1 MASQSNHQ
9 RDAQLCKAMLL
20 MWPPLTHSLLQD
32 PYAKRFMKDEKIT
45 KTAYI
50 ANSGGLL
57 GLCMGFSLV
66 SAAEI
71 LYHCLFGLF
80 SPICGGGRKN
90 TKDRLYRVYTYSK
103 DAETGLCDRHQQ
115 ADIVKF
121 SDYQKTELG
130 SEMELETELPN
141 LFPPS
146 AGVTRLSGSFPSQLS
161 RPCLVHNGGPPGPPS
176 CPAHGPRP
184 SNGGPRPSNGC
195 LPGHSS
201 KYSGF
206 SPERVI

>member
-1 MASQSNHQ
+1 
-9 RDAQLCKAMLL
+9 
-20 MWPPLTHSLLQD
+20 
-32 PYAKRFMKDEKIT
+32 MKDEKIT

-80 SPICGGGRKN
+80 SPICGGGRRN

-115 ADIVKF
+115 AGIVKF
-121 SDYQKTELG
+121 SDYQKAEIRG
-130 SEMELETELPN
+130 GGEEVELETELPST
-141 LFPPS
+141 FPPS
-146 AGVTRLSGSFPSQLS
+146 APRLAASLPHLS
-161 RPCLVHNGGPPGPPS
+161 RPCLVHNGGPPGAGHPS
-176 CPAHGPRP
+176 CPTHGPRHSP
-184 SNGGPRPSNGC
+184 HPGGRANGC
-195 LPGHSS
+195 PPGHMGPPGPPGHTS